1 MSDPSGTLT
10 AMSTTVVVVGG
21 VCALVGALAGWV
33 LRGRS
38 GGGDV
43 IGPVRETLDRLATE
57 MHRVERARIS
67 ADAGLAAQLDGMR
80 SASSELGAQAR
91 RLASAL
97 HTPHLR
103 GRWGEVHLRAAVEAA
118 GLSRHC
124 DFTPQARTTSGRR
137 PDLVVHLPGGH
148 DVAVDAKVPLHAYL
162 DAAATDDPDLEA
174 ALLVDHARA
183 LKAHVVALSA
193 KAYWQEVR
201 RSPEFV
207 VLFVPSDAILEAAC
221 RADPDLLEFA
231 FGRDIVPATPS
242 TLVALLRTV
251 AMSWREDAVARD
263 AEEIH
268 RLGRELHHRVATMV
282 DHFHKVGTSLGSAVT
297 AYNATVASMQ
307 SRVLVTAR
315 ALGDLDAYA
324 GTEAVPPDRPAPVET
339 TVRAVTP
346 PV

>member
-1 MSDPSGTLT
+1 
-10 AMSTTVVVVGG
+10 MSTTVVVGVLGVLLGVVVGW
-21 VCALVGALAGWV
+21 LV
-33 LRGRS
+33 RGRA

-43 IGPVRETLDRLATE
+43 LGPVHDTLDRLAAE
-57 MHRVERARIS
+57 MQRVERARIS
-67 ADAGLAAQLDGMR
+67 ADAGLAQQLDGMR

-124 DFTPQARTTSGRR
+124 DFTPQQRTASGQR

-162 DAAATDDPDLEA
+162 DAAATDDPELEA
-174 ALLVDHARA
+174 ALMVDHARA
-183 LKAHVVALSA
+183 LKAHVVALSS
-193 KAYWQEVR
+193 KSYWQEIR
-201 RSPEFV
+201 RSPQYV

-242 TLVALLRTV
+242 TLIALLRTV
-251 AMSWREDAVARD
+251 ALTWREDAVARD

-268 RLGRELHHRVATMV
+268 RLGRELHHRVATMA
-282 DHFHKVGTSLGSAVT
+282 DHFHRVGVSLGSAVT
-297 AYNATVASMQ
+297 AYNSTVASMQ

-315 ALGDLDAYA
+315 ALGELDAYA
-324 GTEAVPPDRPAPVET
+324 GTEGVAPDRPAPVET
-339 TVRAVTP
+339 AVRAVTP
-346 PV
+346 PM